1 MPRKNRT
8 EDEIE
13 YADSTDAFLV
23 AFDDQE
29 VSEDELFRRF
39 AIPAIPNE
47 FISNI

>member
-1 MPRKNRT
+1 MLRKNRS

-13 YADSTDAFLV
+13 NTDSTDAFLV

-29 VSEDELFRRF
+29 VSEDELFRIF

-47 FISNI
+47 FMKNI